1 MIMDKIK
8 GMSAVARCIL
18 FTVPIAFCFMTML
31 YLDNIINSSFG
42 YNYIS
47 SVFSGNFKEFYN
59 SAEWSYGITIYTIYA
74 IWSIPVWIVNHM
86 FGISDNM
93 TAVPVLLWYKLLL
106 VLFAVWSVY
115 IVGKIAECL
124 DFDKKRE
131 IQFQYASSCLFVFPV
146 FALPQCDII
155 GLCFVLMGIL
165 SYLKEENRKFII
177 YFAIAITMKYFA
189 LFVFIPLVLYRYR
202 RLNKLVGVLVAGA
215 VLTVISMVLITH
227 SAQGSTQMAND
238 QYYINAHI
246 RRLNAVSLRLSSD
259 IVIGLLAFFYTALC
273 VLAYVVPNNASREC
287 RAKYALWLSLAGY
300 MSFFLFYDANFYWQV
315 LLTPFFILVSY
326 SNMKNCKISLLL
338 ELAYST
344 AIILKYVYINNWVIM
359 GGKTFSYLILKDW
372 KPERG
377 ENLVQRVLNVTTRP
391 LDGYM
396 PIIQGIAYASAIMML
411 VINYPGIKIQ
421 SAETEEELE
430 QDVRI
435 VAWLRIAAVYAW
447 ILMAILGLNINQDG
461 QLSFF
466 R

>member
-8 GMSAVARCIL
+8 GMRAVARWIL
-18 FTVPIAFCFMTML
+18 LTAPIVVCFMTML
-31 YLDNIINSSFG
+31 YSDNIINSSIG
-42 YNYIS
+42 YGYIS
-47 SVFSGNFKEFYN
+47 SVFSGNFMEYYN
-59 SAEWSYGITIYTIYA
+59 NAEWSYGLTIYTIYA

-93 TAVPVLLWYKLLL
+93 MAVPVLLWYKLLL
-106 VLFAVWSVY
+106 ALFAVWSVY
-115 IVGKIAECL
+115 IVGKIVECL
-124 DFDKKRE
+124 DLDKKKE

-146 FALPQCDII
+146 FAIAQCDVI

-165 SYLKEENRKFII
+165 SYIKEENRKFII
-177 YFAIAITMKYFA
+177 YFAIAVTMKYFA
-189 LFVFIPLVLYRYR
+189 ILVFIPLALYRYR
-202 RLNKLVGVLVAGA
+202 RLNKLIGVLAAGA
-215 VLTVISMVLITH
+215 VLIVISIFVISH
-227 SAQGSTQMAND
+227 SDQGSAQMAND
-238 QYYINAHI
+238 QYYVNEHI
-246 RRLNAVSLRLSSD
+246 RKFNDVSVQLSD
-259 IVIGLLAFFYTALC
+259 YIIIGLLAFFYTVLC
-273 VLAYVVPNNASREC
+273 VLAYIAPNNESREC

-300 MSFFLFYDANFYWQV
+300 MSFFLFYDCNIYWYV
-315 LLTPFFILVSY
+315 LLAPFFILVSY
-326 SNMKNCKISLLL
+326 SNMKNRKISLLL

-344 AIILKYVYINNWVIM
+344 AIILKYVYIQNWVIM

-391 LDGYM
+391 LDGYL
-396 PIIQGIAYASAIMML
+396 PIIYGIAYASAIMLL

-421 SAETEEELE
+421 NAETEEELE

-447 ILMAILGLNINQDG
+447 ILMAILGLNINQEG
-461 QLSFF
+461 KLSIF